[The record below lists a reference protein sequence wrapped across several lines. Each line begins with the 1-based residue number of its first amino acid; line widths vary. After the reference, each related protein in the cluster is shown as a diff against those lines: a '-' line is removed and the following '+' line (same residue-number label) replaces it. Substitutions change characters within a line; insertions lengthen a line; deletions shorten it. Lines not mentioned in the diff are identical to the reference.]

1 LGSHERIDIDSYD
14 ARLPKTTTLTYLGML
29 LPDIVVG
36 SSVAVTS
43 SNDQSLAHD
52 IVLGVVIVRE
62 RCGDIYLT
70 SHLSAIAGCKLLETI
85 NGEP

>member
-1 LGSHERIDIDSYD
+1 VLYPRSNVGSHFNDDTFGRHRFLAYNHSELGSHERIDIDSYD

-52 IVLGVVIVRE
+52 LHV
-62 RCGDIYLT
+62 
-70 SHLSAIAGCKLLETI
+70 
-85 NGEP
+85 